1 MTLFPLIEAPAA
13 ESGHGSGVLP
23 LYREIAWDFGADR
36 PLWRD
41 GSPVWVTGAQ
51 AVATWAWNALH
62 AVRGALDIH
71 SRDYGCEL
79 RDLTGRAYS
88 QAVKETEAV
97 RYVRECLTVNP
108 YITDVRQISV
118 DFSDGRLSIRC
129 AVNTIYG
136 EVDLNALGLQ
146 RI

>member
-1 MTLFPLIEAPAA
+1 MSATLFPLIEAPAA
-13 ESGHGSGVLP
+13 ESGQSSGVLP
-23 LYREIAWDFGADR
+23 LYREIAWDFEADR
-36 PLWRD
+36 PLWRE
-41 GSPVWVTGAQ
+41 GNPVWVTGAQ

-79 RDLTGRAYS
+79 RNLTGRAYS

-97 RYVRECLTVNP
+97 RYVRECLIVNP
-108 YITDVRQISV
+108 YITDVRQISA

-136 EVDLNALGLQ
+136 EVDLNALGL
-146 RI
+146 